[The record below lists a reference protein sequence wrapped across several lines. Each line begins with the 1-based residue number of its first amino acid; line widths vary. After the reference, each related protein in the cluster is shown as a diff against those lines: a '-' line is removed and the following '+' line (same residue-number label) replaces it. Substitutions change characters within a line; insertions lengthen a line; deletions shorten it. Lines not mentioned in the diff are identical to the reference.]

1 MQDVAEITATQGYDL
16 GYLLKNPSIELT
28 PDQWDICM
36 RMTNDDK
43 SAADV
48 DIGPAIKRRIKEIDE
63 KGTYWR

>member
-1 MQDVAEITATQGYDL
+1 MYDVAEITTNQDYDL
-16 GYLLKNPSIELT
+16 GYLLKNPDIELT
-28 PDQWDICM
+28 PNQWDICM

-43 SAADV
+43 SVADV